1 MASSLAGPHS
11 ARALRSCETR
21 LPRPC
26 RKGVSL
32 QFPNLE
38 RLGWNDEIARA
49 FEDPTEPG
57 LTPGRVAV
65 QHRGAWQVVTA
76 QAEQL
81 VELTGRAHPQA
92 GPRAL
97 PGVGDWVAVR
107 DGLIDAVLPRESKF
121 SRKTPWTE
129 VAEQVLVA
137 NVDVAFLVMGL
148 DERDFNVRRLERYLT
163 TAWEGGATPVIVL
176 NKVDLTDDLDGRIAE
191 TDTVAFGV
199 PIHAVSARTGV
210 GVEDLRRHLAGGRTA
225 VLLGSSGV
233 GKSSIINRLLGD
245 ERFKTA
251 DVRSDG
257 RGRHTTSHRE
267 LVPVPGGGVIIDTPG
282 LRELQLWE
290 TDEGLDQAFVDVADL
305 IASCRFSDCEHRT
318 EPGCAVKAA
327 LKDGSLSP
335 QRLDTSQKLRRELA
349 RLERKLDPKLRS
361 EERKKWAAVTK
372 SHRNRRKIV
381 GR

>member
-1 MASSLAGPHS
+1 
-11 ARALRSCETR
+11 
-21 LPRPC
+21 
-26 RKGVSL
+26 L

-49 FEDPTEPG
+49 FEDHTESG
-57 LTPGRVAV
+57 LTPGRVTV
-65 QHRGAWQVVTA
+65 QHRGAWQVVTE

-81 VELTGRAHPQA
+81 VELTGRLHHEA
-92 GPRAL
+92 GPGDL
-97 PGVGDWVAVR
+97 PVVGDWVAVR

-176 NKVDLTDDLDGRIAE
+176 NKVDLTDDLDGRIAKTE
-191 TDTVAFGV
+191 TVAFGV
-199 PIHAVSARTGV
+199 PIHAVSARTGD

-233 GKSSIINRLLGD
+233 GKSSIINHLLGD

-327 LKDGSLSP
+327 LADGSLS
-335 QRLDTSQKLRRELA
+335 RERWESYQKLQRELA

-361 EERKKWAAVTK
+361 DQRKKWAALTK

>member
-1 MASSLAGPHS
+1 
-11 ARALRSCETR
+11 
-21 LPRPC
+21 
-26 RKGVSL
+26 L
-32 QFPNLE
+32 QHPNLE

-49 FEDPTEPG
+49 FEDHTEPG

-65 QHRGAWQVVTA
+65 QHRGAWQVVT
-76 QAEQL
+76 EGREL
-81 VELTGRAHPQA
+81 LGELTGRLRHDA
-92 GPRAL
+92 GPGEL
-97 PGVGDWVAVR
+97 PVVGDWVALR
-107 DGLIDAVLPRESKF
+107 DGLIDAVLPRTSKF
-121 SRKTPWTE
+121 SRKRPWTE

-148 DERDFNVRRLERYLT
+148 DERDFNLRRLERYLT

-176 NKVDLTDDLDGRIAE
+176 NKADLTDDLDGRLAE
-191 TDTVAFGV
+191 TETVAFGV
-199 PIHAVSARTGV
+199 PIHAVSARTGD
-210 GVEDLRRHLAGGRTA
+210 GVEDLRRHLVGARTA

-267 LVPVPGGGVIIDTPG
+267 LVPIPGGGVIIDTPG

-290 TDEGLDQAFVDVADL
+290 TDEGLDQAFVDVADV
-305 IASCRFSDCEHRT
+305 IANCRFSDCEHRT

-327 LKDGSLSP
+327 LADGSLSP
-335 QRLDTSQKLRRELA
+335 ERWESYQKLQRELA

-361 EERKKWAAVTK
+361 EQRKKWAAITK
-372 SHRNRRKIV
+372 SHRNRRKVV
-381 GR
+381 GP